1 MKVCFEPWGEIPE
14 SPDLDKR
21 LKSAGEAKLTP
32 AEFDPVEKTATF
44 FGRKSYHTSLLT
56 CDCPD
61 YTISINKGKRLPC
74 KHILRL
80 AMMLG
85 LVDYPYKEDAS
96 KIKDPAEKI
105 DAPLEHAVAAIES
118 YPSLMESIL
127 HIMSGHSQ
135 KEPRFFEDVSPY
147 QFFIDNN
154 LLVLSPSDN
163 PNAGFLD
170 TGENI
175 NACFVKLMSYLSHR
189 LYHYDLV
196 FNPIKSEEES
206 IPKDIGDLRFK
217 DVKEL
222 LLKND
227 PFYRDHQNGSG
238 ISFVLRADL
247 K

>member
-14 SPDLDKR
+14 SSDLDKR
-21 LKSAGEAKLTP
+21 LKSAGETKLTP
-32 AEFDPVEKTATF
+32 VEFDPKEKTAVF
-44 FGRKSYHTSLLT
+44 YGSKVYHASLGF

-61 YTISINKGKRLPC
+61 YSISINKGKHLPC

-85 LVDYPYKEDAS
+85 CIDYPYKEDAS
-96 KIKDPAEKI
+96 KVKDPAERI
-105 DAPLEHAVAAIES
+105 DAPLEHAVAAIEL

-135 KEPRFFEDVSPY
+135 REPRFFEDVSPY

-175 NACFVKLMSYLSHR
+175 NGCFVKLMTYLSYR
-189 LYHYDLV
+189 TSHYEPV
-196 FNPIKSEEES
+196 FDFATGKEFDSPR
-206 IPKDIGDLRFK
+206 DIGDLKSK

-227 PFYRDHQNGSG
+227 PFYRDHQNGNG
-238 ISFVLRADL
+238 ISFVIRADL